1 MEMKTYWLTAASL
14 LFAQELQSVPD
25 TYTAEIT
32 KKILQTHVRYLSADL
47 LEGRLTGSEGEK
59 LATQYVSNLFA
70 QAGLEPVGDNGTFFQ
85 EFNFVTGVTEGKN
98 NSLSLTNQ
106 QGVTK
111 IPLLNQEWRPL
122 GFSDSGLIEEKELIF
137 AGYGITAPA
146 SKNLAVYDSY
156 KGLNVKN
163 KWVIVFPSLPAQS
176 SDSVRRQLN
185 TYSTLRY
192 KAFTAKNHGAK
203 GIIFVN
209 STLLPLS
216 SNTSLSGSGI
226 QVLSVK
232 NEIIDSLL
240 SANSPPFNSLKKLQG
255 ILDAD
260 HLTTLP
266 KLKHIKIQGQIDLKQ
281 KIQRGRNVLARL
293 RLTSESGSL
302 LIVGAHV
309 DHLGRG
315 QLGGSRQG
323 KGEEGMIHPGA
334 DDNAS
339 GVASVLAVASQLSH
353 LKKQGLLQ
361 GNKNIVFAAWSGEE
375 YGVLGSSHF
384 VEQLMKH
391 ETSKSLR
398 PAIDATIN
406 LDMIGHLREH
416 LVIQGVGSSTN
427 WPNIIKQLRAKYPTP
442 IITQTDPYLPTDS
455 TAFYVQGVPTLNLF
469 TGAHD
474 SYHTPRDTAD
484 TLNYEGI
491 KNISQIVLGLIHL
504 LEEQKELTRYQKVP
518 RKRDTVEREFKIY
531 LGTIPDYATADVS
544 GVKLSGVT
552 KNSPAEQAGLRHAD
566 VIIELAGKKIHDIYD
581 YTYILNSLPVG
592 KPLPLIVRRGQEQLS
607 LIITAQYRK

>member
-1 MEMKTYWLTAASL
+1 MGMRTYWLAAASI
-14 LFAQELQSVPD
+14 LFANEVQSVPD
-25 TYTAEIT
+25 TYTTEIT
-32 KKILQTHVRYLSADL
+32 KKNLQAYVRYLSGES
-47 LEGRLTGSEGEK
+47 LEGRLTGSAGEK
-59 LATQYVSNLFA
+59 LATQYVADLFA
-70 QAGLEPVGDNGTFFQ
+70 QAGLEPAGDKGTFFQ
-85 EFNFVTGVTEGKN
+85 EFNFVTGVIPGEHN
-98 NSLSLTNQ
+98 FLALTNQ
-106 QGVTK
+106 QGLSK
-111 IPLLNQEWRPL
+111 SLQLNQEWRPL
-122 GFSDSGLIEEKELIF
+122 GFSDNGLFKESELIF

-146 SKNLAVYDSY
+146 LKKLAAYDSY
-156 KGLNVKN
+156 KGLDVRN
-163 KWVIVFPSLPAQS
+163 KWVIVFPSLPKES

-209 STLLPLS
+209 DTLLPLS
-216 SNTSLSGSGI
+216 SNTSLAGSGI
-226 QVLSVK
+226 KVLSVK

-240 SANSPPFNSLKKLQG
+240 TANKTPFNSLKGLQG
-255 ILDAD
+255 TLDSG
-260 HLTTLP
+260 HLASLP
-266 KLKHIKIQGQIDLKQ
+266 TLKHIKISGQIDLQQ

-293 RLTSESGSL
+293 SLTLEPASL

-315 QLGGSRQG
+315 QLSGSRQR

-339 GVASVLAVASQLSH
+339 GVASVLAVARQLSH
-353 LKKQGLLQ
+353 LKKQGLLK
-361 GNKNIVFAAWSGEE
+361 GNKDIVFAAWSGEE

-384 VEQLMKH
+384 VEQLIKN
-391 ETSKSLR
+391 ETSKSLHR
-398 PAIDATIN
+398 AIDAAIN
-406 LDMIGHLREH
+406 LDMIGHLRKH
-416 LVIQGVGSSTN
+416 LVIQGVGSSSD
-427 WPNIIKQLRAKYPTP
+427 WPPIIQRLKAKYATP
-442 IITQTDPYLPTDS
+442 VITQADPYLPTDS

-491 KNISQIVLGLIHL
+491 KDISQVLLGLIL
-504 LEEQKELTRYQKVP
+504 MLEEQTEVTSYQKVP
-518 RKRDTVEREFKIY
+518 RKIDTAEREFKIY
-531 LGTIPDYATADVS
+531 LGTIPDYATADAS

-552 KNSPAEQAGLRHAD
+552 KNSPAERSGLQHAD
-566 VIIELAGKKIHDIYD
+566 VIIELAGKKVHDIYD

-592 KPLPLIVRRGQEQLS
+592 KPVPLIVRRGQKELS
-607 LIITAQYRK
+607 LNITAQYRK